1 MAEKGKSPPSYQMVD
16 MTKRPVP
23 ELPPEL
29 PPELDV
35 GHPMHMTPFE
45 DRIIRV
51 VSDKLNFYLKFANC
65 CRKREILHFSAGLP
79 KV

>member
-1 MAEKGKSPPSYQMVD
+1 MPDKGKSPPPHEHIQMS
-16 MTKRPVP
+16 KRPVPPVP

-45 DRIIRV
+45 DRIVRV
-51 VSDKLNFYLKFANC
+51 V
-65 CRKREILHFSAGLP
+65 RTI
-79 KV
+79 